1 LVISGDILKEKAA
14 QFWLVLYPNVE
25 PLKFSSGWLE
35 GFNARHSIKCRKKY
49 GESAEVEFEV
59 NIEAIHNIRVRT
71 ALYHLSDIYN
81 MDETGLYWKL
91 VPDRSLS
98 TEQLS
103 GLKKEKARIS
113 LALTGNG
120 DGTER
125 VPIWAIGTAKK
136 PRCFKNIN
144 VESLGLKWRANKKA

>member
-1 LVISGDILKEKAA
+1 
-14 QFWLVLYPNVE
+14 
-25 PLKFSSGWLE
+25 
-35 GFNARHSIKCRKKY
+35 
-49 GESAEVEFEV
+49 VEFEV
-59 NIEAIHNIRVRT
+59 NIKAIHDIRVRT

-103 GLKKEKARIS
+103 GLKREKARIS
-113 LALTGNG
+113 LALTGNR

-136 PRCFKNIN
+136 P
-144 VESLGLKWRANKKA
+144 